1 MNHTT
6 RGPLLIAAC
15 ESGMPFAQ
23 KVFSHLKAKAKTEE
37 ARDMIHFIKS
47 HEPHFANTEVKTV
60 IDESVRGADVYIFQ
74 DVENS
79 ITGYSVDEN
88 LRSLLTMIDA
98 AKRSSAGHVSA
109 VIPVFPYARQDKPKG
124 REGITASRVAQSLE
138 QTGASEV
145 ITLDVHN
152 EAIIGFFRQAVL
164 DNLHASKN
172 IIEYVKSNIVKNNTD
187 RRHLVISSADVN
199 GAKRAEDYAETLRK
213 RFVICYKTRD
223 PSKPNSVK
231 EEKLLG
237 KVRDCDVLVVDDM
250 IDTAGTMGKVCRVLK
265 AKRARKIY
273 LACSLPL
280 FNGDAIGILNKLHED
295 GLLEAVI
302 GTDAVY
308 HGDDFEK
315 QHTWFKTA
323 SVVRYFTKVINN
335 LNKNM
340 SISQL
345 LE

>member
-1 MNHTT
+1 MNHANHAT

-23 KVFSHLKAKAKTEE
+23 KVFNHLKAKAKTEE
-37 ARDMIHFIKS
+37 ARDMIRFVKS
-47 HEPHFANTEVKTV
+47 HEQHFANSEVKTV

-79 ITGYSVDEN
+79 VTGYSVDEN

-98 AKRSSAGHVSA
+98 ANRSSAGHISA

-124 REGITASRVAQSLE
+124 REGITSSRVAQSLE

-172 IIEYVKSNIVKNNTD
+172 IMEYVKAKID
-187 RRHLVISSADVN
+187 RRHLVVSSADVN

-250 IDTAGTMGKVCRVLK
+250 IDTAGTMGKVCEVLK
-265 AKRARKIY
+265 AKRAKKIY

-280 FNGDAIGILNKLHED
+280 FNGNAISILNKLHED

-308 HGDDFEK
+308 HGDDFAA
-315 QHTWFKTA
+315 QHEWFKTA
-323 SVVRYFTKVINN
+323 SVVRYFAKVINN